1 MTRRLRAIRRHLQ
14 TRLEPLIVFVAR
26 ALRGLRRPSPASNAR
41 GLRARGETVASL
53 LFRDATAADI
63 PALAALHVKTWA
75 ATYPAVRRPP
85 TFALREAQWREAFQT
100 VDGSWF
106 AIVIQKPNGELVGFA
121 KGVRHENG
129 VGDLNKI
136 YLLTEYQRL
145 GLGRRVVGH
154 VARRFIAMGQSSM
167 SLSADAANPSC
178 RFYLAL
184 GAENP
189 REPDGLVHRGAF
201 VWRDLEALAAR
212 CPVDW

>member
-1 MTRRLRAIRRHLQ
+1 M
-14 TRLEPLIVFVAR
+14 
-26 ALRGLRRPSPASNAR
+26 
-41 GLRARGETVASL
+41 
-53 LFRDATAADI
+53 
-63 PALAALHVKTWA
+63 KTWA

-85 TFALREAQWREAFQT
+85 TFAIREAQWREAFQK

-106 AIVIQKPNGELVGFA
+106 TIVIQKPNGELVGFA
-121 KGVRHENG
+121 KGVKHENG

-136 YLLTEYQRL
+136 YLLIEYQRL
-145 GLGRRVVGH
+145 GLGRRLVGH

-178 RFYLAL
+178 RFYFAL

-189 REPDGLVHRGAF
+189 REPDGFVHRGAF